1 MPLKEE
7 RCEYHPHE
15 YQTYSTEFILTH
27 KAAGLFLEPGL
38 GKTVI
43 ALTAVWRLLYDYF
56 DATKVLVIAPLR
68 VARDTWGRE
77 CEKWTHLNGLT
88 ISKVLGSEKE
98 RKMALYRKADIYVI
112 NRENVEWLVK
122 TKEWDFDT
130 VIIDELSS
138 FKSPSAKRFRA
149 LKKVRHKI
157 KRIVG
162 LTGTPAPNG
171 LLDIWSQIYLLDGGE
186 RLGRT
191 FSGYRSR
198 YFHPQKYINGGIP
211 TDYTINE
218 DAEEKIYE
226 KISDFCISMKALEYL
241 QMPDII
247 LNKVDVELSEKEMKL
262 YRQMERDLLLPLEDS
277 DVDAANAAVLSNK
290 LLQMSG
296 GAVYDE
302 FGDVK
307 LIHDRKLEALEDLIE
322 AANGKPV
329 LIYYAFKHERDRIK
343 KQFNAGDINT
353 SEDIAKWNR
362 GEMNVVL
369 CHPASAGHG
378 LNLQEGG
385 CTIIWFG
392 LTWSLELYQQAN
404 ARLWRQGQKQTV
416 VIHHIL
422 TKDTIDHRVM
432 AAIDN
437 KDTSQSAL
445 IEAVRARL
453 VANNNETEGRTHG
466 SEFIQPRRIPGSNG
480 L

>member
-1 MPLKEE
+1 MKLKVEK
-7 RCEYHPHE
+7 YHPHE
-15 YQTYSTEFILTH
+15 YQRFSTNFILTH
-27 KAAGLFLEPGL
+27 RAAGLFLECGL
-38 GKTVI
+38 GKSVI
-43 ALTAVWRLLYDYF
+43 TLTAIKELLHDRF
-56 DATKVLVIAPLR
+56 EVSKVLVIAPLR
-68 VARDTWGRE
+68 VANTTWFDE
-77 CEKWTHLNGLT
+77 VQKWDHLSDLK
-88 ISKVLGSEKE
+88 ISKILGCKQE
-98 RKMALYRKADIYVI
+98 RISALYEKADIYTI
-112 NRENVEWLVK
+112 NRENVPWLVEFYK
-122 TKEWDFDT
+122 NDWPFDM

-138 FKSPSAKRFRA
+138 FKSPSAKRFKA

-198 YFHPQKYINGGIP
+198 YFHPRKYVSGGIP
-211 TDYTINE
+211 TDYAINE

-226 KISDFCISMKALEYL
+226 KISDICISMKALEHIK
-241 QMPDII
+241 MPEII
-247 LNKVDVELSEKEMKL
+247 FNQVEVQLSEKEMQL
-262 YRQMERDLLLPLEDS
+262 YRKLERDLLLKFENS

-302 FGDVK
+302 FGDVQH
-307 LIHDRKLEALEDLIE
+307 IHDRKLDALEDLIE

-329 LIYYAFKHERDRIK
+329 LIYYAFKHERDQIMK
-343 KQFNAGDINT
+343 HFETGDINT

-362 GEMNVVL
+362 GETKIAI

-392 LTWSLELYQQAN
+392 ITWSLELYQQAN
-404 ARLWRQGQKQTV
+404 ARLWRQGQKQAV

-422 TKDTIDHRVM
+422 TKETIDHRVI
-432 AAIDN
+432 AALGN

-445 IEAVRARL
+445 IDAVKAIMNKYKE
-453 VANNNETEGRTHG
+453 V
-466 SEFIQPRRIPGSNG
+466 
-480 L
+480 